1 MSPGMAKSWR
11 KRALTLAA
19 VLVLALVA
27 AAYGGRWYVVERP
40 LPMRDDKAEFRVK
53 PGASA
58 RGVALAVRDAGVD
71 VNGLA
76 FEALSR
82 TTGVDQSLRAGRYTI
97 ERGTTLA
104 QLLAKLRAGDV
115 TLERL
120 TIVEGISFRE
130 MRALLAATS
139 ELRQDSRDMTPAQLL
154 QAIGASETH
163 PEGLFAPDTYLYD
176 PGSSDLEIW
185 RRAYRAQM
193 NALQEAWNSR
203 ASGLP
208 YASPYEA
215 LIMASIVEKETGQPS
230 ERGLIAG
237 VFVNRL
243 KRGMLLQTD
252 PTVIYGLGERFD
264 GNLRK
269 RDLVAD
275 TPYNSYTRSGL
286 PPTPIALPGRS
297 AIVAAM
303 NPDRTE
309 ALYFVARGDGTS
321 QFSTTLEAHNRAVDK
336 YQRGGA
342 R

>member
-1 MSPGMAKSWR
+1 MAKSWR

-27 AAYGGRWYVVERP
+27 ATYAGRWYVVERP
-40 LPMRDDKAEFRVK
+40 LPMRDDRAEFRVK

-58 RGVALAVRDAGVD
+58 RGVALAVREAGVD
-71 VNGLA
+71 VNALA

-82 TTGVDQSLRAGRYTI
+82 TTGVSQSLRAGRYTI

-104 QLLAKLRAGDV
+104 QLIAKLRAGDV

-120 TIVEGISFRE
+120 TIVEGTTFRE

-154 QAIGASETH
+154 QAVGASETH

-269 RDLVAD
+269 RDLVTD

-286 PPTPIALPGRS
+286 PPTPIALPGRA
-297 AIVAAM
+297 AIGAAT
-303 NPDRTE
+303 NPDRTD